1 MTNSYILDLET
12 KLSEYDKLVT
22 SYEQSRAKITGI
34 HTTTTYV
41 AINNKKIQG
50 TPNMSS
56 TTPTQD
62 ACKTSITNPYKSASY
77 DKNGNCSLFTTDTPI
92 LLEAADSAAIIDDI
106 YNEKN
111 NFKHLSSQLSA
122 KCDELIKILN
132 SPDYDKMYG
141 NIIQNNAMFLKELKR
156 MSSQLA
162 TDRDEINKGS
172 LTFEQEMD
180 ELEKTQKNSEL
191 TAESNYYISSL
202 LMLVVVVCVII
213 AIYMLIPNGT
223 SSSLQS
229 GGRNLSSQSYFM
241 IASLI
246 FASIII
252 YQLKF
257 SRSYS

>member
-1 MTNSYILDLET
+1 MTKSYILDLET
-12 KLSEYDKLVT
+12 KLSEYDKLVA
-22 SYEQSRAKITGI
+22 SYEQSRAKITGL

-41 AINNKKIQG
+41 SIRNKKIQG
-50 TPNMSS
+50 TPN
-56 TTPTQD
+56 TTSLKTTQD
-62 ACKTSITNPYKSASY
+62 DCKNSITNPYKSASY
-77 DKNGNCSLFTTDTPI
+77 DKNGNCGLFTTDTPI
-92 LLEAADSAAIIDDI
+92 LLDAADSTAIIDDV

-111 NFKHLSSQLSA
+111 NFETLSTQLSK

-132 SPDYDKMYG
+132 SPDYEKLYG
-141 NIIQNNAMFLKELKR
+141 NIIENNARFLNELTR
-156 MSSQLA
+156 MSTQLK

-191 TAESNYYISSL
+191 KAESNYYISSL
-202 LMLVVVVCVII
+202 LMLVVVVCVILG
-213 AIYMLIPNGT
+213 IYMLIPSAT
-223 SSSLQS
+223 SSSLQ
-229 GGRNLSSQSYFM
+229 GGGKNLSRQSYFM

-257 SRSYS
+257 SRSYA